1 MPPATHLASSLP
13 SSVCIAPPATSNAG
27 GGSGCLRRPG
37 RCSPRRL
44 GRPARGFG
52 QQSGHPCPVE
62 PCGGF
67 RWGAGARHWR
77 RRRRWRCQCPT
88 RLPVAF
94 ALTSRCPPT
103 LCSQPC
109 GDQRRHQQR
118 RWQRQRHLRPP
129 HPVGRLL
136 RGPRLWRCRRQRER
150 RPPCVHPG
158 WRLWRAVHG
167 GQAGEPDLA
176 ARHQAQGEP
185 LCAVDRQA
193 PAAGCQGQGQSVLSQ
208 HGCQQ
213 HDSALPACWPL
224 NRQPG
229 TWSHPNQVTLIDQS
243 DRFVFKPLLYE
254 LLSGAA
260 SEEEVAPSFAQLL
273 APYPV
278 TFVQGRVAS
287 VQPEHATQ
295 VGPARTAQLPCL
307 AHCRAVLLWDGTLL
321 PPVCPATHELPL
333 FSHSPAQD
341 GGSTGGGTVVLADG
355 DLVPYDWLV
364 VSLGAETSTFGVPGV
379 KENAMP
385 FATFQDAQRVRGY
398 WARAVTEAAAE
409 AQIQMCGLL
418 SARPCA
424 LRQTCQPAACTAAT
438 PPGPGERAAVAAG
451 AAAGVPRG
459 RGGGRRLCG

>member
-1 MPPATHLASSLP
+1 MRRGSAGASGRLP
-13 SSVCIAPPATSNAG
+13 
-27 GGSGCLRRPG
+27 
-37 RCSPRRL
+37 
-44 GRPARGFG
+44 
-52 QQSGHPCPVE
+52 
-62 PCGGF
+62 
-67 RWGAGARHWR
+67 GAGAIR
-77 RRRRWRCQCPT
+77 
-88 RLPVAF
+88 
-94 ALTSRCPPT
+94 AL
-103 LCSQPC
+103 L
-109 GDQRRHQQR
+109 
-118 RWQRQRHLRPP
+118 
-129 HPVGRLL
+129 
-136 RGPRLWRCRRQRER
+136 
-150 RPPCVHPG
+150 
-158 WRLWRAVHG
+158 
-167 GQAGEPDLA
+167 
-176 ARHQAQGEP
+176 
-185 LCAVDRQA
+185 
-193 PAAGCQGQGQSVLSQ
+193 Q

-355 DLVPYDWLV
+355 DSVPYDWLV

-398 WARAVTEAAAE
+398 WAREAVTEAAAE
-409 AQIQMCGLL
+409 VSDSDVLVAWAHGHAQGARHANLL
-418 SARPCA
+418 HAR
-424 LRQTCQPAACTAAT
+424 LQPLLGT
-438 PPGPGERAAVAAG
+438 GERAAVAAG